1 MAGVITLKFSVIAN
15 GVSLFKMTHPLFF
28 PGPVQPHFG
37 PGRYLTFEGIS
48 VDEEGKQH
56 YLDVTIAYRQAV
68 LNCIRYLKEFGY
80 SEYQIYLLLSTAPVE
95 GHVAGVVD
103 GYSCSNFCTDKVPN
117 ACVTLGVPVDIFDF
131 DILPGA
137 DGLKKLENPGSC
149 PISDF
154 K

>member
-1 MAGVITLKFSVIAN
+1 MIAFCGAIEMAGIITLKFSVIPN
-15 GVSLFKMTHPLFF
+15 GVSMFKMTHPMFF

-56 YLDVTIAYRQAV
+56 YIDVTVAYRQAC

-80 SEYQIYLLLSTAPVE
+80 CDYQIYLLLSTAPVE

-103 GYSCSNFCTDKVPN
+103 G
-117 ACVTLGVPVDIFDF
+117 TL
-131 DILPGA
+131 
-137 DGLKKLENPGSC
+137 KTC
-149 PISDF
+149 Q
-154 K
+154 

>member
-1 MAGVITLKFSVIAN
+1 MAGIITLKFQVIPN
-15 GVSLFKMTHPLFF
+15 GVSLFKMTHPIFF

-48 VDEEGKQH
+48 VDEQGKQH

-103 GYSCSNFCTDKVPN
+103 GMLLGFCD
-117 ACVTLGVPVDIFDF
+117 
-131 DILPGA
+131 
-137 DGLKKLENPGSC
+137 
-149 PISDF
+149 
-154 K
+154 